1 MKQGI
6 PGFGRYNWKSTN
18 RKEICINEKYKDMLP
33 WFGSGV
39 SDIAFEDAN
48 NHFVSLLIL
57 NGYPW
62 VVGESSIGAGKT
74 FHLKINTTLE
84 GCDTPLWGDKGH
96 FYKVSQQ
103 SQPISRTHAAHS
115 PVARVST
122 K

>member
-1 MKQGI
+1 MKLGI
-6 PGFGRYNWKSTN
+6 PGFGLDNWKSTN
-18 RKEICINEKYKDMLP
+18 RKEVWIHEKYKDILP
-33 WFGSGV
+33 LFGSGV

-62 VVGESSIGAGKT
+62 VVSESGIGAGAK
-74 FHLKINTTLE
+74 FYLNVNTTFE

-96 FYKVSQQ
+96 FHKVSQP
-103 SQPISRTHAAHS
+103 SQPVNGTHTAH
-115 PVARVST
+115 PPIARVST